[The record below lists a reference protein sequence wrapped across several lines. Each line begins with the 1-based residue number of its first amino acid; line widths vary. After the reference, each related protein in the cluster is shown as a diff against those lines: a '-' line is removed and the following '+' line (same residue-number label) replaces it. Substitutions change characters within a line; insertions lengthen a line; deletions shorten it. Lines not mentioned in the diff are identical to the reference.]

1 MKLIVTGG
9 LGFIGSNFVNLIG
22 NTTDWE
28 IMIVDSWTYAADIE
42 NITLPTD
49 RYWLNS
55 DDISDPVW
63 HLRSWVKSFNADV
76 VVNFA
81 AESHVDNSI
90 DNADPFIYSNIIGT
104 YNCLEY
110 CKNYGP
116 RLVHISTDEV
126 YGSVTDR
133 HALETYPFRPSSPYA
148 ASKAAADMLVQSY
161 MKTHGL
167 NASIVRGSNNYGPN
181 QHIEKLIPKTITNA
195 INGDSIPVYGNGKQ
209 VRQWIYVEDFCNAV
223 MKVLLDGGADIYN
236 AGGDEL
242 IENIQVVS
250 EILQLTGNDISLVS
264 YVDDRLAH
272 DFQYAIDSNKLKSL
286 GWEPQ
291 ISFSK
296 GIDRTIEFYKNKI

>member
-1 MKLIVTGG
+1 MKVIVTGG

-28 IMIVDSWTYAADIE
+28 ILIIDSYTYAADIE
-42 NITLPTD
+42 NITLPKD
-49 RYWLNS
+49 RYDLSYSTIDSEFCFETNK
-55 DDISDPVW
+55 VEN
-63 HLRSWVKSFNADV
+63 FNADV

-90 DNADPFIYSNIIGT
+90 DNADPFIYSNIVGA

-110 CKNYGP
+110 CKKNGV

-126 YGSVTDR
+126 YGSVIDDYAT
-133 HALETYPFRPSSPYA
+133 ETYSFNPSSPYA
-148 ASKAAADMLVQSY
+148 ASKASADMLVQSY
-161 MKTHGL
+161 MKTYGM
-167 NASIVRGSNNYGPN
+167 NAAIIRGSNNYGPN

-195 INGDSIPVYGNGKQ
+195 LNGNSIPVYGNGKQ

-223 MKVLLDGGADIYN
+223 LKVLLDGGPDIYN
-236 AGGDEL
+236 AGGDQL
-242 IENIQVVS
+242 LQNIEVVS
-250 EILQLTGNDISLVS
+250 KILQLTGNDLSLVS

-272 DFQYAIDSNKLKSL
+272 DFQYAIDSNKLKKL
-286 GWEPQ
+286 GWLPNV
-291 ISFSK
+291 SFEK